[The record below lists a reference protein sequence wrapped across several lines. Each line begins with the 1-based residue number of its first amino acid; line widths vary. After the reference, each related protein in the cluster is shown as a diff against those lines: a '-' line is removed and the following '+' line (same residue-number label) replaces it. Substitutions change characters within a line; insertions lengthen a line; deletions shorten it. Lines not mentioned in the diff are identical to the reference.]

1 MSLNSIIADELRE
14 RAVFLARYDATM
26 RNKMIALL
34 KQLERDVVRRMMDLD
49 EFGELTAAGRQRME
63 AIIGWTRST
72 IANAYKGLNEASVEQ
87 LVNLARN
94 EVAFIEKTMNK
105 GVGVQLLDTSVTPA
119 GLAEIVSNTMI
130 RGNPMEEWWAGQAV
144 DVGRKFAAEMRLGM
158 AAGETLSQLVQRVRG
173 TAANG
178 FSDGI
183 MQTATRNAAALVR
196 TAVQSV
202 SNNTRMKVYKE
213 NEDVIGSL
221 QHVSTLDDRTSDV
234 CKARDGLRWKLN
246 GEPIGHDFKFDQPP
260 LHWNCRST
268 LIPVT
273 KTWREMG
280 FDVDELNPAQ
290 RASMDGAVPADMT
303 YEQWLKG
310 KGEAFQDRVLGQ
322 EKAQM
327 WRDGEISFRD
337 LVDQT
342 GRPLTLEELQDKAT
356 ERDLVDDVPG
366 EGVSS
371 SDPRAPSQSQPFENE
386 RPDEGR
392 DEVIIRP
399 DGALK
404 WAGEEASPLPE
415 SETLAPYGSGSPMSN
430 YHSRLPDF
438 VPAGPEVAAYVENY
452 QSINDA
458 FYANEKLASTPS
470 KWPKE
475 AKAIDA
481 LFTPTS
487 RDYTSFRSAETV
499 MEGNVGDVVQLPAF
513 TSTSRSADSAVKN
526 FGPDGKYTRDP
537 FGGMTLLEVQT
548 PQGTK
553 ALVTNADEAELLL
566 PPGTR
571 LQILERMEDV
581 KFYDANWGE
590 HQYDVFIKAKVVGK

>member
-1 MSLNSIIADELRE
+1 MSLNTIIADELRE

-26 RNKMIALL
+26 RNKMVALL
-34 KQLERDVVRRMMDLD
+34 KQLERDVTRRMMDLD
-49 EFGELTAAGRQRME
+49 EFGELTAAGRARME
-63 AIIGWTRST
+63 AIITWTRST
-72 IANAYKGLNEASVEQ
+72 IANAYKGIHQASVEQ

-119 GLAEIVSNTMI
+119 GLAEIVSNTMV

-144 DVGRKFAAEMRLGM
+144 DLGRKFAAEMRIGM

-173 TAANG
+173 TSANG

-221 QHVSTLDDRTSDV
+221 QHVSTLDDRTTDV

-246 GEPIGHDFKFDQPP
+246 GEPIGHDMKFDQPP

-273 KTWREMG
+273 KTWAEMG
-280 FDVDELNPAQ
+280 FDVDELTPGQ

-310 KGEAFQDRVLGQ
+310 KGEEFQNRVLGQ

-327 WRDGEISFRD
+327 WRDGEITFRD

-342 GRPLTLEELQDKAT
+342 GRPLTLEELQDKVT
-356 ERDLVDDVPG
+356 ERDLVDTDAMF
-366 EGVSS
+366 EGSGSAVEESS
-371 SDPRAPSQSQPFENE
+371 SDIIVDPQTRELRNMGPSRAELLQSHRTLPTYV
-386 RPDEGR
+386 DEMKTPALEHYIAEGFTDINSFLNSGMDAEVDGTEMTLGQMADQMKRLSKPVQSDLSVYRGTAMHSGR
-392 DEVIIRP
+392 YDNIGV
-399 DGALK
+399 
-404 WAGEEASPLPE
+404 
-415 SETLAPYGSGSPMSN
+415 GSTIDYKG
-430 YHSRLPDF
+430 F
-438 VPAGPEVAAYVENY
+438 V
-452 QSINDA
+452 
-458 FYANEKLASTPS
+458 
-470 KWPKE
+470 
-475 AKAIDA
+475 
-481 LFTPTS
+481 
-487 RDYTSFRSAETV
+487 
-499 MEGNVGDVVQLPAF
+499 
-513 TSTSRSADSAVKN
+513 STSRSIDEAAQFADKSKDNGSEKTVV
-526 FGPDGKYTRDP
+526 
-537 FGGMTLLEVQT
+537 MLEISLPKGQR
-548 PQGTK
+548 
-553 ALVTNADEAELLL
+553 AIITNAAEAEVIL
-566 PPGTR
+566 PADTR
-571 LQILERMEDV
+571 LVVESVEQDVVLNRRSSYGGPLTINKFIRARVEDR
-581 KFYDANWGE
+581 G
-590 HQYDVFIKAKVVGK
+590 I